1 MIHVL
6 KTLPE
11 YFQAVLDGTKPFELR
26 RSDRPFRVGDLLRL
40 QEYDGTNWT
49 GRETTVEVTY
59 ILPGGS
65 YGLSGKYCIL
75 GVTRGCSRFPIPG
88 DTVYNVLED
97 LEKIGEPGI
106 EPVRVTGVG
115 FKGFTIPAVADDPDD
130 MGELIQWDEIGEWC
144 FLTREEAEA
153 ALARLQANGKA

>member
-11 YFQAVLDGTKPFELR
+11 YFQAALDGTKPFELR

-49 GRETTVEVTY
+49 GRETTVQVTY
-59 ILPGGS
+59 ILPGGA
-65 YGLSGKYCIL
+65 YGLSEEYCIL
-75 GVTRGCSRFPIPG
+75 GITRGCSRFPIPG
-88 DTVYNVLED
+88 DTVFGVIED
-97 LEKIGEPGI
+97 LEKVGEAGI
-106 EPVRVTGVG
+106 ESLRVTGVG
-115 FKGFTIPAVADDPDD
+115 FKGFTIPAVVDDPDD
-130 MGELIQWDEIGEWC
+130 MGELILWEEIGEWV

>member
-26 RSDRPFRVGDLLRL
+26 RADRPVQVGDLLRL

-49 GRETTVEVTY
+49 GREMTVGVSY
-59 ILPGGS
+59 ILPGGR
-65 YGLSGKYCIL
+65 YGLSEEYCIL
-75 GVTRGCSRFPIPG
+75 GITNCCSRFPIPG
-88 DTVYNVLED
+88 DTVYAIREYLHRA
-97 LEKIGEPGI
+97 GETGI

-115 FKGFTIPAVADDPDD
+115 IKGFMIPAVQDDPDD
-130 MGELIQWDEIGEWC
+130 MSD
-144 FLTREEAEA
+144 LTHPQTSAVPV
-153 ALARLQANGKA
+153 Q